1 MTREWISRRQFLAY
15 LAPAGGVPLSMPACR
30 SSAQAPRPS
39 GSQGELERR
48 PLRSGVKLAFM
59 GWGALAQQEVMKRAA
74 EEFSRRYPGLQA
86 EYISSQG
93 EDHYAKLTT
102 MIAGGVAP
110 DVFYMGVPETPVW
123 AARGMLADLG
133 RLLARDRIDIS
144 DFFEKAVAQ
153 YYWKGLLYA
162 LPRGFGNQV
171 LYLNTGRLAEAGLSL
186 PPADWNDR
194 GWTVQDFLEYALRL
208 TRREGDT
215 TVQWG
220 YSQGRGLRQWAP
232 WVWLFGGE
240 ILDKDSRVCL
250 LGERQAVEGLQ
261 FLQDLIHRH
270 RVMPAPGATEGMSD
284 QQLFAAGQLAMRM
297 DIPAQVEAYRR
308 MSGIAFDVAPM
319 PRAMARVTSGGGVGW
334 AMLAQT
340 GSFEE
345 AWVLHQWVTSKEVQ
359 TWECDAGTTAPP
371 RKSVIRMPCYVD
383 PAQPPSRSNVFVQAP
398 DFVHIDPQSTNW
410 SEIEP
415 VIEREL
421 QHLWTGARN
430 ARQIADALV
439 PEVNRLLREAL
450 Q

>member
-1 MTREWISRRQFLAY
+1 MTRQWTSRRQFLAH
-15 LAPAGGVPLSMPACR
+15 LALDSGVFLSMPACR
-30 SSAQAPRPS
+30 LNLQDRLGS

-48 PLRSGVKLAFM
+48 PLRSGVKLSFM

-74 EEFSRRYPGLQA
+74 EEFGRRYPGLHA

-110 DVFYMGVPETPVW
+110 EVFYMGVPETPGW

-153 YYWKGLLYA
+153 YSWKGRLYA

-171 LYLNTGRLAEAGLSL
+171 LYLNTSRLAEAGLSL

-208 TRREGDT
+208 TRREGGT

-240 ILDKDSRVCL
+240 VFDKDGTVCL
-250 LGERQAVEGLQ
+250 LGERRAVEGLQ
-261 FLQDLIHRH
+261 FLQDLTHRH
-270 RVMPAPGATEGMSD
+270 RVMPAPGATEGMGD
-284 QQLFAAGQLAMRM
+284 QQLFAAGRLAMRM

-308 MSGIAFDVAPM
+308 MSGISFEVAPM
-319 PRAMARVTSGGGVGW
+319 PRAVARVTSGGGVGW
-334 AMLAQT
+334 AMLAQI
-340 GSFEE
+340 SYLEE
-345 AWVLHQWVTSKEVQ
+345 AWVLHQWVTGKEVQ
-359 TWECDAGTTAPP
+359 AWECEAGTTAPP
-371 RKSVIRMPCYVD
+371 RKSVIRMLCYVD
-383 PAQPPSRSNVFVQAP
+383 PTQPPSRSSVFVQAP

-421 QHLWTGARN
+421 QHLWAGTKN

-439 PEVNRLLREAL
+439 PEVNRLLREAP